1 MTMRTASYSQATYRA
16 RPSWRTRLVSS
27 SVALGLVGLLIWVL
41 IKMGALPLLPPGD
54 GRPLSTFD
62 VSAAGPAHESR
73 PQRTDLRQSERPQRT
88 EARPLLPAPAPLP
101 PPPIELP
108 GVIKL
113 SRADYAGSDIGRI
126 APSQPPSAQGS
137 GGSEG
142 QGSGLGDQGV
152 AGAGPG
158 GETLYAAE
166 WVREPT
172 RAELVTYMPA
182 RQESGWGIIAC
193 RTAEGNRVEDC
204 REMGETPGSG
214 IARGLRRASWQFLVR
229 PPRVND
235 KPLIGA
241 WVRIKF
247 DLTVGIEK

>member
-1 MTMRTASYSQATYRA
+1 MRAASISHATYRA
-16 RPSWRTRLVSS
+16 RPSWRSRALSS
-27 SVALGLVGLLIWVL
+27 GLALLLVALLVLVL
-41 IKMGALPLLPPGD
+41 IRMGAWPGRPPGE
-54 GRPLSTFD
+54 GGVLSTFD
-62 VSAAGPAHESR
+62 VSPPGPSKQAAQQR
-73 PQRTDLRQSERPQRT
+73 PKQRAKATPTRT
-88 EARPLLPAPAPLP
+88 PTPPKTPP
-101 PPPIELP
+101 PPPIPTPPLELP

-113 SRADYAGSDIGRI
+113 SRSDYASADIRRI
-126 APSQPPSAQGS
+126 PSAAPEPGGGRGEAS
-137 GGSEG
+137 AAGGGST
-142 QGSGLGDQGV
+142 GV
-152 AGAGPG
+152 AGGGPN

-172 RAELVTYMPA
+172 RAELVTYLPA

-193 RTAEGNRVEDC
+193 RTIERNRVEDC

-229 PPRVND
+229 PPRVNG

-247 DLTVGIEK
+247 DLVVGVER

>member
-1 MTMRTASYSQATYRA
+1 MHTASYSHATYRA
-16 RPSWRTRLVSS
+16 RPSWQSRLVSS
-27 SVALGLVGLLIWVL
+27 AVALGLVGLLIWAL
-41 IKMGALPLLPPGD
+41 IKMGALPLLSPGD

-62 VSAAGPAHESR
+62 VSSAGPARENSPERREQRESE
-73 PQRTDLRQSERPQRT
+73 ERERT
-88 EARPLLPAPAPLP
+88 ETQQLPPPPTPLP
-101 PPPIELP
+101 PPPIDLP

-113 SRADYAGSDIGRI
+113 SRADYMGSDIGRI
-126 APSQPPSAQGS
+126 EPSNPSGGPAT

-142 QGSGLGDQGV
+142 EGSGDGNKGA

-158 GETLYAAE
+158 GATLYAAE

-193 RTAEGNRVEDC
+193 RTAERNRVEDC

-214 IARGLRRASWQFLVR
+214 IARALRRASWQFLVR
-229 PPRVND
+229 PPRENG

-247 DLTVGIEK
+247 DLRVGIEE